1 MSWPGL
7 SHGVGAELLV
17 ASLEAL
23 DQVQDHPG
31 VVLIS
36 LHSPLP
42 TEGVGGAQ
50 LPRPAVT
57 YRLGEDGI

>member
-1 MSWPGL
+1 M
-7 SHGVGAELLV
+7 GAELLV

-42 TEGVGGAQ
+42 TEGVGGTH

>member
-1 MSWPGL
+1 M
-7 SHGVGAELLV
+7 GAELLM

-23 DQVQDHPG
+23 DQEQDHPG

-42 TEGVGGAQ
+42 TEGLGGAH
-50 LPRPAVT
+50 LPWPAVT